1 MSDPQQPGNQQP
13 GNWNAPPGPSQPPDS
28 PQSPAYQPPTGT
40 PDPAA
45 YQNPA
50 YQDPSAYQNPASS
63 SPYQDPTAFQYPAGP
78 PAGPAYPYPPGPDPS
93 AAYQAPGAPDPAY
106 QYPDPTAYQTPPGY
120 PAPTGYPA
128 QAYPPG
134 YGYPATP
141 PQNGMAVASL
151 VVSIVGV
158 LGLCGYGLG
167 GYLGIVGAILGH
179 VAKRQIRERGESGAG
194 MATAGI
200 IIGWITTAIAV
211 IATVLI
217 IIFAVY
223 VANNPDE
230 FASY

>member
-1 MSDPQQPGNQQP
+1 MSDPQQPGN
-13 GNWNAPPGPSQPPDS
+13 WNAPSGPSQPPDS
-28 PQSPAYQPPTGT
+28 PQSPAYQPPAST
-40 PDPAA
+40 P
-45 YQNPA
+45 
-50 YQDPSAYQNPASS
+50 DPSAYQNPASP

-78 PAGPAYPYPPGPDPS
+78 PAGPAYPYPPGPDPT
-93 AAYQAPGAPDPAY
+93 AAYQASGTPDPAY
-106 QYPDPTAYQTPPGY
+106 QYADPAAYQTPPGY
-120 PAPTGYPA
+120 PAATGYPA

-134 YGYPATP
+134 YGFPAAP

-179 VAKRQIRERGESGAG
+179 VAKRQIRERGESGGG

-211 IATVLI
+211 IATALI

-223 VANNPDE
+223 VTQNPDE
-230 FASY
+230 FTSSY